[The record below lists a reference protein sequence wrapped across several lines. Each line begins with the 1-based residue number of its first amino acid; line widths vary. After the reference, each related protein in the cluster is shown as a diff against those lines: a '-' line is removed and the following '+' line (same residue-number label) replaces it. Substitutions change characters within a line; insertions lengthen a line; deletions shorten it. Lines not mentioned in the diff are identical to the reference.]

1 MASGPG
7 MLPQSSDAWIR
18 CVQTSQEYLVST
30 FQKQHA
36 VAPALVKHSGLPSSC
51 LFFFFFFF
59 NFASLIAQLV
69 KNPPALQE
77 TLVRFLGQEDPL
89 EKG

>member
-7 MLPQSSDAWIR
+7 ILPQSNDAWIR
-18 CVQTSQEYLVST
+18 CDQTSQEYLVST

-36 VAPALVKHSGLPSSC
+36 VAPALVKHSGLPSSR
-51 LFFFFFFF
+51 LFFFSF

>member
-7 MLPQSSDAWIR
+7 ILPQSSDAWIQY
-18 CVQTSQEYLVST
+18 VQTSQEYLVST

-36 VAPALVKHSGLPSSC
+36 IAQALGFKYSGLPSSH
-51 LFFFFFFF
+51 LFFFFFF
-59 NFASLIAQLV
+59 NFAPLIAQLV
-69 KNPPALQE
+69 KNPPAIQE
-77 TLVRFLGQEDPL
+77 TLVRFLGREDSL